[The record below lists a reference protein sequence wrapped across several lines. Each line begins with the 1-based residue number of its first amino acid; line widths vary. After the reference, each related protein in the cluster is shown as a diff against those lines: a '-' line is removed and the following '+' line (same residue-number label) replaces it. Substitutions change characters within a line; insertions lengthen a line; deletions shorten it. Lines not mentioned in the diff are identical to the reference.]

1 MQNKELTVQTPLGE
15 LAVGINADP
24 DYPGISVAFRGDGM
38 NDCFNAGSIWLAWI
52 EYSPEKHC
60 LQAVIYGDGNADDY
74 THLIE
79 FKNILEQDKPSAS
92 PPSTGKCKP
101 PTVYHSALAQVG
113 AFIAAKLCASVNT
126 EQEKPPT
133 GGFFILQ
140 SLKLRRLK
148 KDRRMIASA

>member
-15 LAVGINADP
+15 LAVGANADP

-60 LQAVIYGDGNADDY
+60 LQAVVYEDGNADDY

-79 FKNILEQDKPSAS
+79 FKNILKQDKPSPS
-92 PPSTGKCKP
+92 PSSTGKC
-101 PTVYHSALAQVG
+101 
-113 AFIAAKLCASVNT
+113 
-126 EQEKPPT
+126 
-133 GGFFILQ
+133 
-140 SLKLRRLK
+140 
-148 KDRRMIASA
+148 